1 MTWQD
6 FSFWEIVLD
15 IIALCLCGTA
25 VIALVRQKRTE
36 PQPAPAQ
43 DREIFSDILTRLT
56 AEGMARPGEG
66 VAPFHLGK
74 IRDTRAYGSRN
85 DRYHEVEHWADSGLS
100 AEEITRK
107 IDIPKGE
114 VELVMKLKQQAGE
127 FCMKNQKDCTA
138 AG

>member
-25 VIALVRQKRTE
+25 VIALVRQKRIE
-36 PQPAPAQ
+36 LQPAPVQ

-56 AEGMARPGEG
+56 AEGMARSGEG
-66 VAPFHLGK
+66 AAPFHLGK
-74 IRDTRAYGSRN
+74 VKDIRTDGPRN

-127 FCMKNQKDCTA
+127 LCIKNQKDCVA